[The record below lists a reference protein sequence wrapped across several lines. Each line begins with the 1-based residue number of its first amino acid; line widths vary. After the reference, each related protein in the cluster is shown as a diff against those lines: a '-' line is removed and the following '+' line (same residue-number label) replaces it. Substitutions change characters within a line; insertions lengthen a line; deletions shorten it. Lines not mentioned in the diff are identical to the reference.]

1 MVLRLASPKGTSLLS
16 SCWHGEAEEKPT
28 KPGNYQLPR
37 QGRKPKKKSC
47 LQQSSASPV
56 WTKTKASQDIHLN
69 CFFSCASN
77 PTEGL
82 PRCTALA
89 LYKAINTAQLV
100 WRQRRRPGAPSL
112 ALLIQTA
119 AKAQA
124 GPRHVSIFLFN
135 GKSCSLWQPRAF
147 ISLVAISGCYMP
159 RKNKAEGN
167 VMLGVTLCCCSV
179 KVDFVTGRS
188 N

>member
-1 MVLRLASPKGTSLLS
+1 MGKQRRNQQSPGITS
-16 SCWHGEAEEKPT
+16 
-28 KPGNYQLPR
+28 YQGKVES
-37 QGRKPKKKSC
+37 QKKKSC

-69 CFFSCASN
+69 CFFSCAPN

-167 VMLGVTLCCCSV
+167 VMLGVTLCCRSV